1 MMRAKSKVTRLVRGW
16 IGYVGAGAMA
26 LGCDTA
32 NSIDNAGAPDEVES
46 VEKNLLAV
54 PSTPASVDT
63 VSSSRLPVPV
73 LAWQP
78 CGDDYPGVECAVATV
93 PLDYDHPRQA
103 STTIALARVPATDK
117 AGRIGTV
124 FVNPGGPGG
133 SGVNFML
140 FEGFGEWF
148 GQLLGGRFDIVSFDP
163 RGVGASEPLVCFD
176 SEEKRM
182 AFPEVV
188 PLFPYRP
195 IHERPVFDAVRSIGK
210 LCLERHSRIL
220 PHMNTADV
228 ARDLDLLRQA
238 VGDQALTYVGFSY
251 GSMLGTTYANLF
263 PKKVRALVI
272 DGVLD
277 PKLWVSGREIVLSRV
292 STAREFAEFLRL
304 CDEAGSDCAL
314 SGPQGASARF
324 DALEA
329 ALKRAPIVLPDGTVY
344 RYDLLILDALAA
356 MYQPE
361 TWGGEDGYASFFA
374 QLADAVLASPVAGR
388 RALEVKSTIQA
399 RWKQAS
405 LGGESID
412 NSVEGFYGTMCGD
425 AQYPR
430 SFSDWRAT
438 GQFAAEGSVFGP
450 YWWWLNAGCADWP
463 MSQGR
468 YAGPWTAR
476 TSAPVLIIGNYFDGV
491 TDYSGAVTTSKLLP
505 NSRLLSYAGWGHCAL
520 SRSSCAVDYTVA
532 YLVDGKLPPEG
543 TVCPA
548 NPNPFIPMLTAKS
561 MARPNPAAL
570 IGSPPPWLRAW

>member
-1 MMRAKSKVTRLVRGW
+1 
-16 IGYVGAGAMA
+16 MA

-32 NSIDNAGAPDEVES
+32 ISIDNAGAPGEVES
-46 VEKNLLAV
+46 TQRGLSAD
-54 PSTPASVDT
+54 PSSPASVDA
-63 VSSSRLPVPV
+63 VSSSRPPVPV

-78 CGDDYPGVECAVATV
+78 CGDYYPGVECAVATV
-93 PLDYDHPRQA
+93 PLDYDRPRQA
-103 STTIALARVPATDK
+103 TTTIALARVPATDK
-117 AGRIGTV
+117 VGRIGSV

-140 FEGFGEWF
+140 EGFGDWF
-148 GQLLGGRFDIVSFDP
+148 GPLLGGRFDVVGFDP

-176 SEEKRM
+176 SEEERI
-182 AFPEVV
+182 AFPDVV
-188 PLFPYRP
+188 PLIPYRP
-195 IHERPVFDAVRSIGK
+195 MQERPVFDALRSVGK
-210 LCLERHSRIL
+210 LCSQQHSRIL

-277 PKLWVSGREIVLSRV
+277 PKLWVSGRQIVSARV

-304 CDEAGSDCAL
+304 CDEASSDCAL
-314 SGPQGASARF
+314 SGPQGAGARF

-344 RYDLLILDALAA
+344 RYDLLILDAGAA

-361 TWGGEDGYASFFA
+361 SWGGEDGYASFFA
-374 QLADAVLASPVAGR
+374 QLADAVLGSPVAPR
-388 RALEVKSTIQA
+388 RALEVKSAIQA
-399 RWKQAS
+399 RWKQVSPA
-405 LGGESID
+405 GESSD
-412 NSVEGFYGTMCGD
+412 NSVEGYYGTMCGD
-425 AQYPR
+425 AEYPR
-430 SFSDWRAT
+430 PFSDWRAT
-438 GQFAAEGSVFGP
+438 GQFAADGSVFGP
-450 YWWWLNAGCADWP
+450 YWWWQSAGCADWP
-463 MSQGR
+463 TSQGR

-505 NSRLLSYAGWGHCAL
+505 NSLLLSYAGWGHCAL
-520 SRSSCAVDYTVA
+520 NRSSCAVDHTVA
-532 YLVDGKLPPEG
+532 YLVDGKLPAEG

-548 NPNPFIPMLTAKS
+548 NPNPFIPMLMANS
-561 MARPNPAAL
+561 VARPNPAML
-570 IGSPPPWLRAW
+570 IGSPPPWLHAR